1 MIIASKLKETAN
13 HNTQGK
19 SDKIFAH
26 RGHNE
31 NNNGVFML
39 KLRQGF
45 LTLCSVLFIS
55 QGSAADSLTDI
66 YELALQSDPTL
77 RAARAN
83 FQVGRETESISR
95 AYLLPVI
102 SATGS
107 YQESEGDRESASF
120 YGGQTPVPRNG
131 SSDSTETTYG
141 VSLRQPLFDMPA
153 WYQFQRGKNLSKS
166 AAAQFAADQQTL
178 ILRVSNAYL
187 GALRAYD
194 NNETRKA
201 EQRAIQRQLDQTR
214 ERFEVGLLPIT
225 DVHEAQAVFDD
236 ALVNSLE
243 ARGAVNIAFD
253 ALEAITGTNHN
264 VLSGLKDEFMAT
276 NPEPLSSAD
285 WVSFSLSGNYQLK
298 TAKLGKDAS
307 YNQAKAATAELLPK
321 ITFNANYSNR
331 DSDSDLLF
339 YTDSGAIPGNEFS
352 YSDGHSFSVNLS
364 MPIWSSGINAG
375 RRQYKQQSIAS
386 SENFE
391 VAKRNTVQTART
403 RHQLVITNAA
413 RVKARKQA
421 ITSAESAL
429 GATQAGYE
437 VGTRNIVDVL
447 ASQRSVFQAKR
458 NYANARY
465 DYIFAMMGLKEVA
478 GQLSPDDI
486 YQLNAWL
493 DPSLPVTK

>member
-1 MIIASKLKETAN
+1 
-13 HNTQGK
+13 
-19 SDKIFAH
+19 
-26 RGHNE
+26 
-31 NNNGVFML
+31 ML
-39 KLRQGF
+39 KVKQGF
-45 LTLCSVLFIS
+45 LTLCSVLLIS
-55 QGSAADSLTDI
+55 QGSSADSLKDI

-83 FQVGRETESISR
+83 FQVGQETKNISR

-102 SATGS
+102 TATGG
-107 YQESEGDRESASF
+107 YQETEGDSESARIYF
-120 YGGQTPVPRNG
+120 GGEPALSNQF
-131 SSDSTETTYG
+131 SDSKETAYG

-153 WYQFQRGKNLSKS
+153 WYQFQRGKALSES

-178 ILRVSNAYL
+178 ILRVSSAYL

-201 EQRAIQRQLDQTR
+201 EQRAIQRQLEQTR
-214 ERFEVGLLPIT
+214 ERFEVGLLPVT

-253 ALEAITGTNHN
+253 ALQVLTGKNHN
-264 VLSGLKDEFMAT
+264 VLSGLKDDFMAT
-276 NPEPLSSAD
+276 NPEPLSSEE
-285 WVSFSLSGNYQLK
+285 WVNFSLSSNYQLK
-298 TAKLGKDAS
+298 TAKLGKDAT
-307 YNQAKAATAELLPK
+307 YNLAKAATAELFPT

-331 DSDSDLLF
+331 DSDGTTIAYLP
-339 YTDSGAIPGNEFS
+339 TGNAMANTFS
-352 YSDGHSFSVNLS
+352 NSDGHSFSVNLS
-364 MPIWSSGINAG
+364 MPLWSSGINAG
-375 RRQYKQQSIAS
+375 RRQYKQQAIAS

-391 VAKRNTVQTART
+391 VAKRNTVQTARS

-421 ITSAESAL
+421 ITSADSAL

-447 ASQRSVFQAKR
+447 AAQRSVFQAKR

-465 DYIFAMMGLKEVA
+465 DYIFAMMSLKEVA

-493 DPSLPVTK
+493 DPSLAVAK

>member
-1 MIIASKLKETAN
+1 
-13 HNTQGK
+13 
-19 SDKIFAH
+19 
-26 RGHNE
+26 
-31 NNNGVFML
+31 ML
-39 KLRQGF
+39 KVKQGF
-45 LTLCSVLFIS
+45 LTLCSVLLIS
-55 QGSAADSLTDI
+55 QGSSADSLKDI

-83 FQVGRETESISR
+83 FQVGQETKNISR

-102 SATGS
+102 TATGG
-107 YQESEGDRESASF
+107 YQETEGDSQSARIYF
-120 YGGQTPVPRNG
+120 GGEPALSNQF
-131 SSDSTETTYG
+131 SDSKETAYG

-153 WYQFQRGKNLSKS
+153 WYQFQRGKALSES

-178 ILRVSNAYL
+178 ILRVSSAYL

-201 EQRAIQRQLDQTR
+201 
-214 ERFEVGLLPIT
+214 VT

-253 ALEAITGTNHN
+253 ALQVLTGKNHN
-264 VLSGLKDEFMAT
+264 VLSGLKDDFMAT
-276 NPEPLSSAD
+276 NPEPLSSEE
-285 WVSFSLSGNYQLK
+285 WVNFSLSSNYQLK
-298 TAKLGKDAS
+298 TAKLGKDAT
-307 YNQAKAATAELLPK
+307 YNLAKAATAELFPT
-321 ITFNANYSNR
+321 ITFNANYSNL
-331 DSDSDLLF
+331 DSDGTTIAYLP
-339 YTDSGAIPGNEFS
+339 TGNAMANTFS
-352 YSDGHSFSVNLS
+352 NSDGHSFSVNLS
-364 MPIWSSGINAG
+364 MPLWSSGINAG
-375 RRQYKQQSIAS
+375 RRQYKQQAIAS

-391 VAKRNTVQTART
+391 VAKRNTVQTARS

-421 ITSAESAL
+421 ITSADSAL

-447 ASQRSVFQAKR
+447 AAQRSVFQAKR

-465 DYIFAMMGLKEVA
+465 DYIFAMMSLKEVA

-493 DPSLPVTK
+493 DPSLAVAK

>member
-1 MIIASKLKETAN
+1 MASELKESTHYNA
-13 HNTQGK
+13 QRK
-19 SDKIFAH
+19 SAKMSAG

-31 NNNGVFML
+31 NNNGVCMF
-39 KLRQGF
+39 KVRQGF
-45 LTLCSVLFIS
+45 LTLCSVLLMAQS
-55 QGSAADSLTDI
+55 TAADSLKDI
-66 YELALQSDPTL
+66 YELALQGDPTL

-83 FQVGRETESISR
+83 FQVGRESQSISR

-107 YQESEGDRESASF
+107 YQQTEGDSESARIYF
-120 YGGQTPVPRNG
+120 GGEPAQSTQF
-131 SSDSTETTYG
+131 SDSTETSYG

-153 WYQFQRGKNLSKS
+153 WYQFQRGKSLSKS

-285 WVSFSLSGNYQLK
+285 WVSFSLAGNYQLK

-331 DSDSDLLF
+331 DSDGTTTAYLPSG
-339 YTDSGAIPGNEFS
+339 DSVADTFAN
-352 YSDGHSFSVNLS
+352 SDGHSFSVNLS

-403 RHQLVITNAA
+403 RHQLVVTNAA

-447 ASQRSVFQAKR
+447 AAQRSVFQAKR

>member
-1 MIIASKLKETAN
+1 
-13 HNTQGK
+13 
-19 SDKIFAH
+19 
-26 RGHNE
+26 
-31 NNNGVFML
+31 ML
-39 KLRQGF
+39 KVKQGF
-45 LTLCSVLFIS
+45 LTLCSVLLIS
-55 QGSAADSLTDI
+55 QGSSADSLKDI

-83 FQVGRETESISR
+83 FQVGQETKNISR

-102 SATGS
+102 TATGS
-107 YQESEGDRESASF
+107 YQETEGDSESARIYF
-120 YGGQTPVPRNG
+120 GGEPALSNQF
-131 SSDSTETTYG
+131 SDSKETAYG

-153 WYQFQRGKNLSKS
+153 WYQFQRGKALSES

-178 ILRVSNAYL
+178 ILSVSSAYL

-201 EQRAIQRQLDQTR
+201 EQRAIQRQLEQTR
-214 ERFEVGLLPIT
+214 ERFEVGLLPVT

-253 ALEAITGTNHN
+253 ALQVLTGKNHN
-264 VLSGLKDEFMAT
+264 VLSGLKDDFMAT
-276 NPEPLSSAD
+276 NPEPLSSEE
-285 WVSFSLSGNYQLK
+285 WVNFSLSSNYQLK
-298 TAKLGKDAS
+298 TAKLGKDAT
-307 YNQAKAATAELLPK
+307 YNLAKAATAELFPT

-331 DSDSDLLF
+331 DSDGTTIAYLP
-339 YTDSGAIPGNEFS
+339 TGNAMANTFS
-352 YSDGHSFSVNLS
+352 NSDGHSFSVNLS
-364 MPIWSSGINAG
+364 MPLWSSGINAG
-375 RRQYKQQSIAS
+375 RRQYKQQAIAS

-391 VAKRNTVQTART
+391 VAKRNTVQTARS

-421 ITSAESAL
+421 ITSADSAL

-447 ASQRSVFQAKR
+447 AAQRSVFQAKR

-465 DYIFAMMGLKEVA
+465 DYIFAMMSLKEVA

-493 DPSLPVTK
+493 DPSLAVAK

>member
-1 MIIASKLKETAN
+1 MASELKEITHYNA
-13 HNTQGK
+13 QRK
-19 SDKIFAH
+19 SAKMIAG

-31 NNNGVFML
+31 NNNGVCMF
-39 KLRQGF
+39 KVRQGF
-45 LTLCSVLFIS
+45 LTLCSVFLMA
-55 QGSAADSLTDI
+55 QNSAADSLKDI
-66 YELALQSDPTL
+66 YELALQGDPTL

-83 FQVGRETESISR
+83 FQVGRETQSISR

-107 YQESEGDRESASF
+107 YQQTEGDSESARIYF
-120 YGGQTPVPRNG
+120 GGEPAQSTQF
-131 SSDSTETTYG
+131 SDSTETSYG

-153 WYQFQRGKNLSKS
+153 WYQFQRGKSLSKS

-264 VLSGLKDEFMAT
+264 VLSGLKDEFMAS

-285 WVSFSLSGNYQLK
+285 WVSFSLAGNYQLK

-331 DSDSDLLF
+331 DSDGTTTAYLPGGDRISDTF
-339 YTDSGAIPGNEFS
+339 AN
-352 YSDGHSFSVNLS
+352 SDGHSFSVNLS

>member
-1 MIIASKLKETAN
+1 MASELKESTHYNA
-13 HNTQGK
+13 QRK
-19 SDKIFAH
+19 SAKMSAG

-31 NNNGVFML
+31 NNNGVCMF
-39 KLRQGF
+39 KVRQGF
-45 LTLCSVLFIS
+45 LTLCSVLLMAQS
-55 QGSAADSLTDI
+55 TAADSLKDI
-66 YELALQSDPTL
+66 YELALQGDPTL

-83 FQVGRETESISR
+83 FQVGRESQSISR

-107 YQESEGDRESASF
+107 YQQTEGDSESARIYF
-120 YGGQTPVPRNG
+120 GGEPAQSTQF
-131 SSDSTETTYG
+131 SDSTETSYG

-153 WYQFQRGKNLSKS
+153 WYQFQRGKSLSKS

-285 WVSFSLSGNYQLK
+285 WVSFSLAGNYQLK

-321 ITFNANYSNR
+321 ITFNANYANR
-331 DSDSDLLF
+331 DSDGTTTAYLP
-339 YTDSGAIPGNEFS
+339 SGNSVADTFAN
-352 YSDGHSFSVNLS
+352 SDGHSFSVNLS

-403 RHQLVITNAA
+403 RHQLVVTNAA

-447 ASQRSVFQAKR
+447 AAQRSVFQAKR

>member
-1 MIIASKLKETAN
+1 MASELKESTHYNA
-13 HNTQGK
+13 QRK
-19 SDKIFAH
+19 SAKMIAG

-31 NNNGVFML
+31 NNNGVCMF
-39 KLRQGF
+39 KVRQGF
-45 LTLCSVLFIS
+45 LTLCSVLLMAQS
-55 QGSAADSLTDI
+55 SAADSLKDI
-66 YELALQSDPTL
+66 YELALQGDPTL

-83 FQVGRETESISR
+83 FQVGRESQSISR

-107 YQESEGDRESASF
+107 YQQTEGDSESARIYF
-120 YGGQTPVPRNG
+120 GGEPAQSTQF
-131 SSDSTETTYG
+131 SDSTETSYG

-153 WYQFQRGKNLSKS
+153 WYQFQRGKSLSKS

-264 VLSGLKDEFMAT
+264 VLSGLKDEFMAS
-276 NPEPLSSAD
+276 NPEPLDSAD
-285 WVSFSLSGNYQLK
+285 WVSFSLAGNYQLK

-307 YNQAKAATAELLPK
+307 YNQAKAATAELLPT

-339 YTDSGAIPGNEFS
+339 YTDNGSIPGNEFS
-352 YSDGHSFSVNLS
+352 YTDGHSFSINLS

-447 ASQRSVFQAKR
+447 AAQRSVFQAKR

-465 DYIFAMMGLKEVA
+465 DYIFAMMQLKEVA

-493 DPSLPVTK
+493 DPSVTVAK

>member
-1 MIIASKLKETAN
+1 
-13 HNTQGK
+13 
-19 SDKIFAH
+19 
-26 RGHNE
+26 
-31 NNNGVFML
+31 ML
-39 KLRQGF
+39 KVKQGF
-45 LTLCSVLFIS
+45 LTLCSVLLIS
-55 QGSAADSLTDI
+55 QGSSADSLKDI

-83 FQVGRETESISR
+83 FQVGQETKNISR

-102 SATGS
+102 TATGG
-107 YQESEGDRESASF
+107 YQETEGGSESARIYF
-120 YGGQTPVPRNG
+120 GGEPALSNQF
-131 SSDSTETTYG
+131 SDSNQTSYG

-153 WYQFQRGKNLSKS
+153 WYQFQRGKALSES

-178 ILRVSNAYL
+178 ILRVSSAYL

-194 NNETRKA
+194 NNETRMA
-201 EQRAIQRQLDQTR
+201 EQRAIQRQLEQTR
-214 ERFEVGLLPIT
+214 ERFEVGLLPVT

-253 ALEAITGTNHN
+253 ALQVLTGKNHN

-276 NPEPLSSAD
+276 NPEPLSSEE
-285 WVSFSLSGNYQLK
+285 WVNFSLSSNYQLK

-307 YNQAKAATAELLPK
+307 YNLAKAATAELFPT
-321 ITFNANYSNR
+321 ITFNANYSNQ
-331 DSDSDLLF
+331 DSDGTTIAYLP
-339 YTDSGAIPGNEFS
+339 TGNAMVNTFS
-352 YSDGHSFSVNLS
+352 NSDGHSFSVNLS
-364 MPIWSSGINAG
+364 MPLWSSGINAG
-375 RRQYKQQSIAS
+375 RRQYKQQAIAS

-391 VAKRNTVQTART
+391 MAKRNTVQTARS

-421 ITSAESAL
+421 ITSADSAL

-447 ASQRSVFQAKR
+447 AAQRSVFQAKR

-465 DYIFAMMGLKEVA
+465 DYIFAMMSLKEVA

-493 DPSLPVTK
+493 DPSLAVAK

>member
-1 MIIASKLKETAN
+1 
-13 HNTQGK
+13 
-19 SDKIFAH
+19 
-26 RGHNE
+26 
-31 NNNGVFML
+31 ML
-39 KLRQGF
+39 KVKQGF
-45 LTLCSVLFIS
+45 LTLCSVLLIS
-55 QGSAADSLTDI
+55 QGSSADSLKDI

-83 FQVGRETESISR
+83 FQVGQETKNISR

-102 SATGS
+102 TATGS
-107 YQESEGDRESASF
+107 YQETEGDSESARIYF
-120 YGGQTPVPRNG
+120 GGEPALSNQF
-131 SSDSTETTYG
+131 SDSNETAYG

-153 WYQFQRGKNLSKS
+153 WYQFQRGKALSES

-178 ILRVSNAYL
+178 ILRVSSAYL

-201 EQRAIQRQLDQTR
+201 EQRAIQRQLEQTR
-214 ERFEVGLLPIT
+214 ERFEVGLLPVT

-253 ALEAITGTNHN
+253 ALQVLTGKNHN
-264 VLSGLKDEFMAT
+264 VLSGLKDDFMAT
-276 NPEPLSSAD
+276 NPEPLSSEE
-285 WVSFSLSGNYQLK
+285 WVNFSLSSNYQLK
-298 TAKLGKDAS
+298 TAKLGKDAT
-307 YNQAKAATAELLPK
+307 YNLAKAATAELFPT

-331 DSDSDLLF
+331 DSDGTTIAYLP
-339 YTDSGAIPGNEFS
+339 TGNAMANTFS
-352 YSDGHSFSVNLS
+352 NSDGHSFSVNLS
-364 MPIWSSGINAG
+364 MPLWSSGINAG
-375 RRQYKQQSIAS
+375 RRQYKQQAIAS

-391 VAKRNTVQTART
+391 VAKRNTVQTARS

-421 ITSAESAL
+421 ITSADSAL

-447 ASQRSVFQAKR
+447 AAQRSVFQAKR

-465 DYIFAMMGLKEVA
+465 DYIFAMMSLKEVA

-493 DPSLPVTK
+493 DPSLAVAK

>member
-1 MIIASKLKETAN
+1 
-13 HNTQGK
+13 
-19 SDKIFAH
+19 
-26 RGHNE
+26 
-31 NNNGVFML
+31 ML
-39 KLRQGF
+39 KVKQGF
-45 LTLCSVLFIS
+45 LTLCSVLLIS
-55 QGSAADSLTDI
+55 QGSSADSLKDI

-83 FQVGRETESISR
+83 FQVGQETKNISR

-102 SATGS
+102 TATGS
-107 YQESEGDRESASF
+107 YQETEGDSESARIYF
-120 YGGQTPVPRNG
+120 GGEPALSNQF
-131 SSDSTETTYG
+131 SDSKETAYG

-153 WYQFQRGKNLSKS
+153 WYQFQRGKALSES

-178 ILRVSNAYL
+178 ILRVSSAYL

-201 EQRAIQRQLDQTR
+201 EQRAIQRQLEQTR
-214 ERFEVGLLPIT
+214 ERFEVGLLPVT

-253 ALEAITGTNHN
+253 ALQVLTGKNHN
-264 VLSGLKDEFMAT
+264 VLSGLKDDFMAT
-276 NPEPLSSAD
+276 NPEPLSSEE
-285 WVSFSLSGNYQLK
+285 WVNFSLSSNYQLK
-298 TAKLGKDAS
+298 TAKLGKDAT
-307 YNQAKAATAELLPK
+307 YNLAKAATAELFPT

-331 DSDSDLLF
+331 DSDGTTIAYLP
-339 YTDSGAIPGNEFS
+339 TGNAMANTFS
-352 YSDGHSFSVNLS
+352 NSDGHSFSVNLS
-364 MPIWSSGINAG
+364 MPLWSSGINAG
-375 RRQYKQQSIAS
+375 RRQYKQQAIAS

-391 VAKRNTVQTART
+391 VAKRNTVQTARS

-421 ITSAESAL
+421 ITSADSAL

-447 ASQRSVFQAKR
+447 AAQRSVFQAKR

-465 DYIFAMMGLKEVA
+465 DYIFAMMSLKEVA

-493 DPSLPVTK
+493 DPSLAVAK

>member
-1 MIIASKLKETAN
+1 MASELKESTHYNA
-13 HNTQGK
+13 QRK
-19 SDKIFAH
+19 SAKMSAG

-31 NNNGVFML
+31 NNNGVCMF
-39 KLRQGF
+39 KVRQGF
-45 LTLCSVLFIS
+45 LTLCSVLLMAQS
-55 QGSAADSLTDI
+55 TAADSLKDI
-66 YELALQSDPTL
+66 YELALQGDPTL

-83 FQVGRETESISR
+83 FQVGRESQSISR

-107 YQESEGDRESASF
+107 YQQTEGDSESARIYF
-120 YGGQTPVPRNG
+120 GGEPAQSTQF
-131 SSDSTETTYG
+131 SDSTETSYG

-153 WYQFQRGKNLSKS
+153 WYQFQRGKSLSKS

-285 WVSFSLSGNYQLK
+285 WVSFSLAGNYQLK

-321 ITFNANYSNR
+321 ITFNANYANR
-331 DSDSDLLF
+331 DSDGTTTAYLPSG
-339 YTDSGAIPGNEFS
+339 DSVADTFAN
-352 YSDGHSFSVNLS
+352 SDGHSFSVNLS

-403 RHQLVITNAA
+403 RHQLVVTNAA

-447 ASQRSVFQAKR
+447 AAQRSVFQAKR